1 MSRMTKWILLAAV
14 SLPVLGIAWIFFWPP
29 VYWAVAI
36 EAQVV
41 DADTVQPLEGVIVTA
56 NWELRNF
63 LSAYPEGQIAVMET
77 VTDAQGRFTFPSWGP
92 RLRRSLWGFLDYA
105 PQFLLFKNGYE
116 WKRLQNEFWSA
127 NNTGVIRHSDWNE
140 KVIKLK
146 KFVGNVEENAKLLG
160 DLDRRLYYVAFFH
173 RDCSWKQIPRMLVA
187 LDQEKIQLAKT
198 MGIPSDPGKEHRT
211 IEYWEDSNPGYCGSI
226 KDFLRSYM
234 Q

>member
-1 MSRMTKWILLAAV
+1 MRRASSPSR
-14 SLPVLGIAWIFFWPP
+14 PG
-29 VYWAVAI
+29 
-36 EAQVV
+36 
-41 DADTVQPLEGVIVTA
+41 G
-56 NWELRNF
+56 
-63 LSAYPEGQIAVMET
+63 
-77 VTDAQGRFTFPSWGP
+77 
-92 RLRRSLWGFLDYA
+92 LDYA
-105 PQFLLFKNGYE
+105 GHCGGFSIMRRNSYSSRTGTSGQ
-116 WKRLQNEFWSA
+116 RLQNEFWSA
-127 NNTGVIRHSDWNE
+127 NNTGVIRHSDWNG

-160 DLDRRLYYVAFFH
+160 DLDRRLHYVAFFH
-173 RDCSWKQIPRMLVA
+173 RDCSWKQIPRMLVT